1 MATSIFEAKL
11 QDSLSDIRERIS
23 RAAEKSGRDL
33 NDITLVGVT
42 KSYSLDVVYAALA
55 NGIFD
60 LGENRVEELIKK
72 SDTVSHKC
80 VRWHMIGHVQGRKS
94 SSLIGVAGLVHSV
107 DSIRLAQRLSKA
119 AEKADKKQPVLIQVN
134 TSGEGTK
141 GGFQED
147 EIEKDL
153 KNILDLQG
161 LEVRGL
167 MTMAPF
173 TDDEIILRKTFR
185 GARKIHNKLQQL
197 EEYSGEDLSMGMT
210 NDFEIAIEEG
220 STMIRLGTALFGKR
234 KV

>member
-11 QDSLSDIRERIS
+11 QDSLSDIRERIA
-23 RAAEKSGRDL
+23 RAAKKSGRDP

-55 NGIFD
+55 SGIFD
-60 LGENRVEELIKK
+60 LGENRVEELIEK
-72 SDTVSHKC
+72 SDTVSHKF

-119 AEKADKKQPVLIQVN
+119 AEKADKKQPILIQVN
-134 TSGEGTK
+134 TSGEVTK
-141 GGFQED
+141 GGFQGD
-147 EIEKDL
+147 EIERDL
-153 KNILDLQG
+153 KIILGLQG

-185 GARKIHNKLQQL
+185 SARKIHNKLQQL